1 MSKFDNIQLE
11 KINAIKLRVEDSST
25 QMEEV
30 VNSIIEVYV
39 RDLDKYVKF
48 IDDRLVNSENPPT
61 DVDLEDFC
69 LNLSTLIYFASGMCE
84 QLGIRSSIA
93 TAVYKETYNTTRDNI
108 SKGTVQ
114 DKNTLAELESQQEQ
128 LVDIAYK
135 AAYKIVKAK
144 IDSAQELLSSCKKS
158 ISRRMQEQQLT
169 NMMGGK

>member
-1 MSKFDNIQLE
+1 MSKFDNIQMD
-11 KINAIKLRVEDSST
+11 KINSIKLRVEDSSV
-25 QMEEV
+25 QMEEI
-30 VNSIIEVYV
+30 VNGIISTYV
-39 RDLDKYVKF
+39 DDLDKYVKY
-48 IDDRLVNSENPPT
+48 IDERLIDAQKPPT
-61 DVDLEDFC
+61 DAELEDFC

-93 TAVYKETYNTTRDNI
+93 TAVYKETYNTTRDNL